1 MEIEKQKIVDIFSF
15 LLYSEMKTMKKGK
28 NMKQYKVV
36 QNFIRKEDNSKV
48 TYDFNYDWTIS
59 KKELNKHIKK
69 INEDIKEVTF
79 DNGYL
84 VQYDE
89 KEPYTILEREVSGF
103 EIEGKCDFSQDH
115 DSTILKIG
123 NKDLIREIGK
133 NLNGV
138 KVKITIEVLE

>member
-1 MEIEKQKIVDIFSF
+1 
-15 LLYSEMKTMKKGK
+15 
-28 NMKQYKVV
+28 MKQYKVV

-69 INEDIKEVTF
+69 ISENIKEVTF

-89 KEPYTILEREVSGF
+89 IEPYTILEREVSGF
-103 EIEGKCDFSQDH
+103 ELEGKCAFSQDH
-115 DSTILKIG
+115 ESTTLNIG

-138 KVKITIEVLE
+138 KIKVTIEVLE